1 MINFIL
7 ASLLFTQVQT
17 LEFNTITSPR
27 IAGDSFDIT
36 IVARTASGDT
46 FRYSFPATLR
56 TTRDDLW
63 SYVEPQLINFYQGVC
78 RRKVRVSIA
87 DTLRLQCDANGIIGL
102 SNQIT
107 VIPNDAKELMIIC
120 PGESIAP
127 GSPSGKFLSTPESQ
141 TAGSQFSIK
150 VYMVDQCYNPVAARS
165 DLIHFSSTDCFARL
179 TDGNL
184 VDGRGIFPVTL
195 RRAGSQRI
203 FAQSDNSSI
212 AADTSSSLDI
222 FANDFARLVLL
233 LPGEELLSGDT
244 TTHTNQTPGKSGTAL
259 RQYVKEPFFIRIIA
273 TDDCYNRVHNTND
286 TVYLNSDFSVSSEPT
301 QSPLFDSTVFAIT
314 YDSTGENQ
322 NLWTVGG
329 NFESYRT
336 IVNIE
341 AKTRRIENLNPDT
354 VRAGSIITLEIILYD
369 ANDMPIRGK
378 YTYFSVQTGNGVMI
392 DSFGMTDTLGKTRAR
407 FICSSASGSE
417 MDSIA
422 IQADDFTYIFG
433 IFIEGDP
440 TVLEGKVIAFPNPFG
455 YNQNWTEI
463 QYILPT
469 SCDITMAVYDPF
481 GNPVYT
487 RKFRQG
493 EEGAKYGINKVT
505 WDGKDEKGRKV
516 ANGIYLLKF
525 WGTVLTSKAFDK
537 THRIAVVW

>member
-1 MINFIL
+1 MINFLL
-7 ASLLFTQVQT
+7 ASLLFTQIQT

-36 IVARTASGDT
+36 IVAKTASGDT

-87 DTLRLQCDANGIIGL
+87 DTLSLQCDANGVIGL

-107 VIPNDAKELMIIC
+107 VIPNDPKELMIIC

-150 VYMVDQCYNPVAARS
+150 VYMVDQCFNPVAGRS
-165 DLIHFSSTDCFARL
+165 DLIYFSSTDCFAIL
-179 TDGNL
+179 TNGNL

-203 FAQSDNSSI
+203 FARTDNSSI
-212 AADTSSSLDI
+212 RADTSSSFDV
-222 FANDFARLVLL
+222 FAGSFAQLVLC
-233 LPGEELLSGDT
+233 LPGEELLPGDT
-244 TTHTNQTPGKSGTAL
+244 TTRFNQTPGKIGTVL
-259 RQYVKEPFFIRIIA
+259 RQYVKEPFFIRILA

-286 TVYLNSDFSVSSEPT
+286 TVYLNSDFSMNSQPT
-301 QSPLFDSTVFAIT
+301 LSPLFDSTVFAVT
-314 YDSTGENQ
+314 FDSTGENQ
-322 NLWTVGG
+322 NLWTIG
-329 NFESYRT
+329 NNYESYRS

-341 AKTRRIENLNPDT
+341 AKTERIETVNPDT
-354 VRAGSIITLEIILYD
+354 VRAGSIVVLEAILYD
-369 ANDMPIRGK
+369 ANDKPIKGK
-378 YTYFSVQTGNGVMI
+378 YTNFRVKVGNGVML
-392 DSFGMTDTLGKTRAR
+392 DSFGITDTLGITRAR
-407 FICSSASGSE
+407 FICSAATGSE
-417 MDSIA
+417 MDTIT
-422 IQADDFTYIFG
+422 IQADDFTYHFG

-440 TVLEGKVIAFPNPFG
+440 TVIEGKVIAFPNPFG

-481 GNPVYT
+481 GNPVLT
-487 RKFRQG
+487 KKFRQG

-505 WDGKDEKGRKV
+505 WDGRDDKGRKV
-516 ANGIYLLKF
+516 ANGIYLFKF
-525 WGTVLTSKAFDK
+525 WGMVLTKKAFDK
-537 THRIAVVW
+537 THRVAVVW